1 MKALLFALALVVP
14 QTDVPDGAAPSAPPV
29 AESPSAA
36 TAETPAT
43 GEPATVAEPEPAPAT
58 EPTPV
63 AQAKPEELPFPVG
76 APTDDYGLV
85 SWCYGALSGY
95 LELHDRVLPE
105 VTRIEGAYRRPGTRL
120 EDDMATYDDMQKIS
134 RENIKLFAR
143 AMEAAERASI
153 QPINVRG
160 AAALQQ
166 GRKSWTGAAGLP
178 DRTVAQQWM
187 GWSLPVRC
195 TPTATSLEARAK
207 LLGTAFKGAETD
219 ETEVQSDTKPTEQ
232 TPAEPTVSEAA
243 TPDVEPLPI
252 NMPKPE

>member
-1 MKALLFALALVVP
+1 MKALLVALALVVAQDKAADSAEP
-14 QTDVPDGAAPSAPPV
+14 AAPAVVGSPP
-29 AESPSAA
+29 AA
-36 TAETPAT
+36 T
-43 GEPATVAEPEPAPAT
+43 PEAPAANQPAAVVEPGPET
-58 EPTPV
+58 SAEPTPV
-63 AQAKPEELPFPVG
+63 AEAKPEELPFPVG

-120 EDDMATYDDMQKIS
+120 EDDMATYADMQKIS
-134 RENIKLFAR
+134 HDNMKLFAR

-166 GRKSWTGAAGLP
+166 GRKSWAGAAGLP

-187 GWSLPVRC
+187 GWALPVRC
-195 TPTATSLEARAK
+195 TPTATSLVTRAT
-207 LLGTAFKGAETD
+207 LLGTAFK
-219 ETEVQSDTKPTEQ
+219 TEDVEDTAARPDPSPMPEV
-232 TPAEPTVSEAA
+232 TPAEPAAAPPVS
-243 TPDVEPLPI
+243 
-252 NMPKPE
+252 